1 MHYKMKANPLHG
13 AASMNGQKRSKSSKP
28 LRTWTPFLRFQI
40 ATGRPSLQSLDLVIQ
55 SHDIHFKS
63 IGSMDFF
70 KKPSHLCLLPS
81 PQKNLASPFHCKADG
96 CTRVGIHPMAFLGR
110 TARLREFKF
119 QDNLQVGEHE
129 QHLGRRNIEIWGGGT
144 LKLVWPW
151 SVELDQGVS
160 AAKISRDIGR
170 EKLSR

>member
-1 MHYKMKANPLHG
+1 MHYKIKANPLHG
-13 AASMNGQKRSKSSKP
+13 AASMNRQKWSKGSKP

-63 IGSMDFF
+63 IGSMVVSKNRLTSVF
-70 KKPSHLCLLPS
+70 PPR
-81 PQKNLASPFHCKADG
+81 NLASPFRCKADG

-129 QHLGRRNIEIWGGGT
+129 QHLGRRNVEIGGRHLEVG
-144 LKLVWPW
+144 LNMKVLYVR
-151 SVELDQGVS
+151 
-160 AAKISRDIGR
+160 SRC
-170 EKLSR
+170 

>member
-70 KKPSHLCLLPS
+70 KKPSHLCFCLP
-81 PQKNLASPFHCKADG
+81 PQKIWHLHSIVRQMVAPVWAFIQWPFWVVQRAWGNSSFKTTCRWVNMNSTWDVE
-96 CTRVGIHPMAFLGR
+96 T
-110 TARLREFKF
+110 LRFG
-119 QDNLQVGEHE
+119 GEA
-129 QHLGRRNIEIWGGGT
+129 
-144 LKLVWPW
+144 PW
-151 SVELDQGVS
+151 SWF
-160 AAKISRDIGR
+160 GR
-170 EKLSR
+170 EVLS